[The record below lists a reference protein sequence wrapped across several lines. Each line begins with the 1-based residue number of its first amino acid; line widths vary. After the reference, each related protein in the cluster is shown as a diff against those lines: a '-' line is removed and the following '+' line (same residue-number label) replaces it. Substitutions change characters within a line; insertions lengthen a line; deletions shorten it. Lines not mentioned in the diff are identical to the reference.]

1 MKNLNNY
8 LTANS
13 IFSGLSGILILIF
26 NERFLMNYLGL
37 PNSSI
42 LYFIGG
48 GLILFSIFIY
58 YVVKKR
64 FGDYRI
70 IFIISILD
78 TFWVLGSFAITFFD
92 LFNINPQSY
101 PLINFV
107 ALCVGLLA
115 SGQFYYLKKRKKN

>member
-8 LTANS
+8 LTANF
-13 IFSGLSGILILIF
+13 IFSGLSGILILVF

-37 PNSSI
+37 KNSSI
-42 LYFIGG
+42 LYFIGA

-64 FGDYRI
+64 FGDFKI

-101 PLINFV
+101 PLINLV
-107 ALCVGLLA
+107 ALWVGLLV
-115 SGQFYYLKKRKKN
+115 